1 MIFTF
6 ICPFFASFFIMTI
19 IDNTRIA
26 QLLCTFFI
34 AFPVFGQKNLVKT
47 ILTSSPYC
55 DHGYYKLV
63 FGDEFDGD
71 RLDTTKWLTYYPYGE
86 NSRRDSCAFCRTHV
100 TANIYRDEN
109 CTVGEGKLWLKT
121 DAERG
126 EWFGKTYDYT
136 SGLVYSRQVFNT
148 YGKYEIRCKLP
159 EGKQQW
165 PAFWIFGW
173 NTEIDVFEFIC
184 RGPEKIEFSIHKWL
198 KTGCDND
205 NAEKG
210 RPCHSNRSKI
220 VEFGIDFSKE
230 FHTFSMEY
238 EPHLIKFYIDDV
250 MVRVVP
256 KYYNDKKKPLYHCP
270 LKPGVYY
277 VDPAFP
283 IPGEPVHVIA
293 NQSACWKQREKNPVY
308 PNYLEIDYIRVFQK
322 TIQPDLAE
330 KSPD

>member
-1 MIFTF
+1 MKKCRLVPI
-6 ICPFFASFFIMTI
+6 FFAV
-19 IDNTRIA
+19 
-26 QLLCTFFI
+26 LL
-34 AFPVFGQKNLVKT
+34 AFSVHGQKNLVKT
-47 ILTSSPYC
+47 IIEKQPPC

-71 RLDTTKWLTYYPYGE
+71 KLDTNKWLTYYPYGD
-86 NSRRDSCAFCRTHV
+86 NARKDSCSFCRTHV

-109 CTVGEGKLWLKT
+109 CTVKDGLLLLKS
-121 DAERG
+121 DVERG

-136 SGLVYSRQVFNT
+136 SGLVHSRQIFNT

-159 EGKQQW
+159 KGKQQW

-184 RGPEKIEFSIHKWL
+184 RGTEKVEFSVHKWL
-198 KTGCDND
+198 TTGCDNKKA
-205 NAEKG
+205 NKG
-210 RPCHSNRSKI
+210 GPCYSNQSKI
-220 VEFGIDFSKE
+220 VEFGTDFSEE

-256 KYYNDKKKPLYHCP
+256 KYYDAKKKPVYHCP

-277 VDPAFP
+277 EDPAFP

-293 NQSACWKQREKNPVY
+293 NQSVCWKIREKNPVF

-322 TIQPDLAE
+322 TIQPDLVD
-330 KSPD
+330 KTP